1 MSKTS
6 QIKTSSGDGGGGQRN
21 DQPEIAD
28 GPVEDAGC
36 DGGVAGR
43 VPTPSITQR
52 QAIILAAVAVVVV
65 AVYLYTRRRDD
76 EDGGGV
82 TASAYAERDGGEGF
96 QEAAEE
102 SPEDLDLDEL
112 EQASETGVAAD
123 RQVVNWMQDRDRLA
137 SED

>member
-1 MSKTS
+1 MSQTS
-6 QIKTSSGDGGGGQRN
+6 QIKTSGGAEQRN
-21 DQPEIAD
+21 DQPEIAND
-28 GPVEDAGC
+28 EQDADT

-52 QAIILAAVAVVVV
+52 QAIILAAVAAVLV
-65 AVYLYTRRRDD
+65 AVYLYTRTRDGD
-76 EDGGGV
+76 DDGGL

-96 QEAAEE
+96 QEAAAEDD
-102 SPEDLDLDEL
+102 SPDGVDLDEL

-123 RQVVNWMQDRDRLA
+123 RQVVNWMQDRGRLA

>member
-1 MSKTS
+1 MSQTS

-28 GPVEDAGC
+28 DPVEDAGG

-43 VPTPSITQR
+43 VPVPSITQR
-52 QAIILAAVAVVVV
+52 QAIILAAVAVAIV

-76 EDGGGV
+76 EDGGL
-82 TASAYAERDGGEGF
+82 TASAYSERDGGEGF
-96 QEAAEE
+96 QEAAED

-112 EQASETGVAAD
+112 EQASETGVEAD
-123 RQVVNWMQDRDRLA
+123 RQVVNWMQDRGRLA